1 MQLTKVA
8 IFGLGTVG
16 QGVFEKLN
24 STTSSGIQVEA
35 VVVKNEQKERAVN
48 GYCHLL
54 KSENDVFSNDDIQ
67 VIIELINDY
76 EQAYH
81 IVKKALSEGRTVV
94 TANKKMLSFYLEE
107 LLQIAEVN
115 GSHLYYEAAVCGSIP
130 IINLLNGFYTG
141 NKPVGLKAIANGTS
155 NYILSKLNNG
165 ETNFELVLKKA
176 QDAGFAE
183 VDPSDDVKGFDA
195 RAKLQLMMLH
205 AFGVLID
212 PLQIPSFA
220 ISVVNEEIILLAKKY
235 NLSIKLI
242 ASGEVSDNKINAS
255 VIPHFINDKNSFN
268 DVEEEQNQVVV
279 TNLLSGEQIFRGKGA
294 GKYPTTQSVL
304 ADLELIKKGISYNS
318 EFLKAEISNRD
329 DDYFYLFNKG
339 GNNEILHDFEI
350 LFSEGLH
357 YIIKTNIRK
366 LDKLVKVNQ
375 EIFVAQIDISDFDF
389 LSL

>member
-24 STTSSGIQVEA
+24 STTSSGIEVEA
-35 VVVKNEQKERAVN
+35 VVVKNEQKERDVN
-48 GYCHLL
+48 GYRHLL

-115 GSHLYYEAAVCGSIP
+115 GSDLYYEAAVCGSIP

-141 NKPVGLKAIANGTS
+141 NRPVGLKAIANGTS

-165 ETNFELVLKKA
+165 ETNFDLVLKKA

-205 AFGVLID
+205 AFGVLVD

-220 ISVVNEEIILLAKKY
+220 ISAVNEEIILFAKKY

-255 VIPHFINDKNSFN
+255 VISHFINDKNSFN

-279 TNLLSGEQIFRGKGA
+279 TNLLSGKQIFRGKGA

-304 ADLELIKKGISYNS
+304 ADLELIKKGISNNS
-318 EFLKAEISNRD
+318 EFLKAEISNREED
-329 DDYFYLFNKG
+329 HFYLFNKG
-339 GNNEILHDFEI
+339 SNYDQLQGVKVLYK
-350 LFSEGLH
+350 EGLH
-357 YIIKTNIRK
+357 HILKANIHV
-366 LDKLVKVNQ
+366 LEKLVKANQ
-375 EIFVAQIDISDFDF
+375 EIFVAKIDISDFDF
-389 LSL
+389 ITL

>member
-24 STTSSGIQVEA
+24 STASSTIQVEA
-35 VVVKNEQKERAVN
+35 VVVKNEQKERDVN

-81 IVKKALSEGRTVV
+81 IVKKALSEGRTVI

-141 NKPVGLKAIANGTS
+141 NRPVGLKAIANGTS

-165 ETNFELVLKKA
+165 ETNFDMVLKKA

-205 AFGVLID
+205 AFGVLVD

-220 ISVVNEEIILLAKKY
+220 ISVVNEEIILFAKKY
-235 NLSIKLI
+235 NLSVKLI
-242 ASGEVSDNKINAS
+242 ASGEVFDNKINAS

-279 TNLLSGEQIFRGKGA
+279 TNQLSGEQIFRGKGA

-318 EFLKAEISNRD
+318 EYLKAEISNRD

-350 LFSEGLH
+350 LFSERSH
-357 YIIKTNIRK
+357 YIVKTNIRK

-375 EIFVAQIDISDFDF
+375 EIFVAQVDISDFDF